1 MNREEYEY
9 LQEQR
14 AGLNGLLDLVPEDA
28 VADRISLQSRRDR
41 VAAKLAAAP
50 APRPDTTTRQE
61 RARRAPTAPR
71 LMLAELDD
79 VAAYAEEIGVE
90 TPSAAAFDK
99 ARRLVEG

>member
-9 LQEQR
+9 LQEQY

-50 APRPDTTTRQE
+50 APEQPPDTTTRPE
-61 RARRAPTAPR
+61 CARR
-71 LMLAELDD
+71 
-79 VAAYAEEIGVE
+79 
-90 TPSAAAFDK
+90 TPSG
-99 ARRLVEG
+99 R